1 MYTSM
6 RTLTPGNAN
15 VAPDDVV
22 HITILAEAYTA
33 AQEEEFYRD
42 CTRLVDE
49 VFLAPSA
56 AFVSLVPLLAVHA
69 IHVASDTGALPHT
82 YGDQGGSGKTRGQKY
97 KKLQAN
103 SASKKSTA
111 FNLRRED
118 GPLRTVA
125 PPGRGQK
132 EYAKARR
139 ICDAAAPGCDH
150 VLLLARDNWYGEQ
163 HGITIEQQLNESP

>member
-1 MYTSM
+1 M
-6 RTLTPGNAN
+6 RTLTPGSTS
-15 VAPDDVV
+15 VAPHDVV

-42 CTRLVDE
+42 CQRLVNE

-56 AFVSLVPLLAVHA
+56 AFQSLAPMLAVHA
-69 IHVASDTGALPHT
+69 VHVTSNSGALPHV
-82 YGDQGGSGKTRGQKY
+82 YANQGGGGKMYSQEHTIM
-97 KKLQAN
+97 QAN
-103 SASKKSTA
+103 YAKTTA

-139 ICDAAAPGCDH
+139 ICKAAAPGCDH
-150 VLLLARDNWYGEQ
+150 VLLLARDNW
-163 HGITIEQQLNESP
+163 